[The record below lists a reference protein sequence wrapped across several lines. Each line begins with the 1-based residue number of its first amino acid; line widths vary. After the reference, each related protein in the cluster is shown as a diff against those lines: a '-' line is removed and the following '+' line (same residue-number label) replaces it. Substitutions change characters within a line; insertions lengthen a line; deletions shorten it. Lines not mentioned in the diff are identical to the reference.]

1 MNLIHNVFPYL
12 TEFLFLLC
20 NNVNLTVA
28 AQGAG
33 IQVLLVLMCFMACWK
48 TNESLS
54 NFILNFY
61 LTQHTLKRELITRG
75 RFLWW
80 YIHTDRVQHPHN
92 GYSTQLGSVL
102 VSVSVQ
108 FEQFFRH
115 DTIVSINIC
124 VESRG
129 LSVGECAQ
137 SNLKYLADV
146 WLSNVIKQNVIF
158 KTIFLIFSLIM
169 FDFIF
174 THSDSDICNC
184 NSVMRKDLGVKYAF

>member
-80 YIHTDRVQHPHN
+80 YIHTFTLH
-92 GYSTQLGSVL
+92 G
-102 VSVSVQ
+102 
-108 FEQFFRH
+108 
-115 DTIVSINIC
+115 TIVSINIC